1 MADANKEAAPEAG
14 KSADGSAPKK
24 NKAPLL
30 IGGGALGAIVIG
42 YVLSLMA
49 VPAKEPPRPHLE
61 GPFVA
66 RLSKNDIQVNLAGE
80 SAKRYLSMQLQA
92 EYFAYDESY
101 VAGRLGLPTAHGGG
115 GGHGGDAPVEDP
127 IYTAQLKNAL
137 LKLASTK
144 TRDQVTD
151 PVLVDGFLEDVRT
164 VVDPILF
171 QICVGDSHS
180 PHDPDSK
187 SGIRGGESSS
197 ESEFRGLLWEH
208 AIEVDNVRK
217 EIRFDGGP
225 AVQYSGHELDL
236 AVPDK
241 QGQKIYLN
249 LTTLKPDFSGE
260 VQIGVPGHVRAI
272 YREQLLI
279 Q

>member
-1 MADANKEAAPEAG
+1 MADANKEAAPEGG
-14 KSADGSAPKK
+14 KSAEGSAPKK
-24 NKAPLL
+24 SKAPLM

-49 VPAKEPPRPHLE
+49 VPAKEPPKPHLE

-66 RLSKNDIQVNLAGE
+66 RLSKSDINVNLAGE

-101 VAGRLGLPTAHGGG
+101 VAGRLGIPTAHGG
-115 GGHGGDAPVEDP
+115 GGHGGDAPAEDP

-151 PVLVDGFLEDVRT
+151 PVLVDGFLEDVRA

-187 SGIRGGESSS
+187 SGIRAGESSS

-208 AIEVDNVRK
+208 VIEVDNVRK

-225 AVQYSGHELDL
+225 AVQYTGHELDL

-249 LTTLKPDFSGE
+249 LTSLKPDFSGE

-272 YREQLLI
+272 YRESLLI